1 MPSCATTESTPR
13 LTAERAVPLMIR
25 IVRDLL
31 SAFFLLA
38 GALLLGSAVAAFRA
52 SAGSWPIYVVLGIA
66 CLVPAWLIAR
76 GPKDDLDLS

>member
-31 SAFFLLA
+31 SAFFLLS
-38 GALLLGSAVAAFRA
+38 GTLLLGSAVAAFRA
-52 SAGSWPIYVVLGIA
+52 GAGSWPIYVVLGLA
-66 CLVPAWLIAR
+66 CFVPAWLIAR
-76 GPKDDLDLS
+76 GPKGDLDLS